1 MTTATFTQAANES
14 ITVYQ
19 DPNCGCCSGWVEHMR
34 ASGFMVKAIK
44 TDDMTSIKTKL
55 GVPVSLGSC
64 HTGVVDASGQ
74 VIEGHVPASVRSEEH
89 TSELQSL
96 MRISYA
102 VFCLKKKNK

>member
-74 VIEGHVPASVRSEEH
+74 VIEGHVPASVVNKLIAS
-89 TSELQSL
+89 QSAL
-96 MRISYA
+96 GRASCRERVCQY
-102 VFCLKKKNK
+102 V

>member
-1 MTTATFTQAANES
+1 
-14 ITVYQ
+14 
-19 DPNCGCCSGWVEHMR
+19 MR

-74 VIEGHVPASVRSEEH
+74 VIEGHVPASVVNKLIASPSVKGISAPGMPVNSPGMGPMDGNLSSEERSVGKEGVS
-89 TSELQSL
+89 TGET
-96 MRISYA
+96 RG
-102 VFCLKKKNK
+102 